1 MKKILF
7 ILLFIT
13 VVLTGVT
20 AKSKSKTDAVSSS
33 SIVPYKTITM
43 PEAAKL
49 MDSEKGYVIVDV
61 RTPAEYKEAHI
72 PGAIN
77 IPLDTIGDNRIS
89 QLQKRDQMIMVY
101 CRTGVRS
108 RQASEKLMNKGY
120 TNVVNI
126 GGITSW
132 TGKTVSG
139 SK

>member
-1 MKKILF
+1 
-7 ILLFIT
+7 
-13 VVLTGVT
+13 
-20 AKSKSKTDAVSSS
+20 
-33 SIVPYKTITM
+33 VPYKTITM

-132 TGKTVSG
+132 TGRTVSG
-139 SK
+139 NK